1 MLTFRY
7 RKLDICDGTE
17 VRITFT
23 INRYGKLVVGTGEEV
38 IVLIITIITC
48 FATALKQ
55 PLQITIPRRRRSW
68 AACG

>member
-7 RKLDICDGTE
+7 RKLDICAGTE

-38 IVLIITIITC
+38 IVLIITILTC
-48 FATALKQ
+48 FGTARKQTVLIAT
-55 PLQITIPRRRRSW
+55 LQRRRSW